1 MNKKAIL
8 AVSFGTTYPETRE
21 KTIGA
26 TEKKI
31 SKEFPDYD
39 VFRAFTSTIVRKRI
53 YKNEGIKVDSIQ
65 EALNKLRAQG
75 YEEVYLQSLH
85 IIPGIEYQL
94 VQNAIDGYSPQFK
107 KLVATPPLLDKFA
120 DYEQLVNFLKK
131 QSAYLP
137 SGKAILWMGHGTAH
151 SAFTTYACLD
161 HMLAGTKSYVG
172 AVESYPDVH
181 DEIKRLKH
189 AKVEK
194 VYMQPLMMVAGN
206 HAHNDMASDQ
216 PNSWKTILKENDIVG
231 HHVLKG
237 LGEYEEIQEMFIAKL
252 RTTIERG

>member
-1 MNKKAIL
+1 
-8 AVSFGTTYPETRE
+8 
-21 KTIGA
+21 
-26 TEKKI
+26 
-31 SKEFPDYD
+31 
-39 VFRAFTSTIVRKRI
+39 
-53 YKNEGIKVDSIQ
+53 
-65 EALNKLRAQG
+65 
-75 YEEVYLQSLH
+75 
-85 IIPGIEYQL
+85 
-94 VQNAIDGYSPQFK
+94 
-107 KLVATPPLLDKFA
+107 
-120 DYEQLVNFLKK
+120 
-131 QSAYLP
+131 
-137 SGKAILWMGHGTAH
+137 
-151 SAFTTYACLD
+151 
-161 HMLAGTKSYVG
+161 ML

-231 HHVLKG
+231 HPVLKG

>member
-137 SGKAILWMGHGTAH
+137 SGKAIL
-151 SAFTTYACLD
+151 D

-231 HHVLKG
+231 HPVLKG